1 MARSTFS
8 RVVADTRS
16 GWFKTFDTVPWA
28 TPASAATSPMPA
40 RVLLPTRGP
49 SDWPTET
56 SPSVESARSIRSSP
70 SRTSASLTR
79 FNRRWPSRAF
89 RDPIHGVDGRHHA
102 SETFLKPLHVNDATH
117 YLHRLK
123 RFNRQRNIGRMR
135 DERTRNSTSPGPD
148 GPGDGGRGS

>member
-40 RVLLPTRGP
+40 RVLVPTRGP

-56 SPSVESARSIRSSP
+56 SPSVESERSIRSP
-70 SRTSASLTR
+70 ASRTRAHLTR
-79 FNRRWPSRAF
+79 FNHNGPSRSL
-89 RDPIHGVDGRHHA
+89 RDPIHAVDGRYRA
-102 SETFLKPLHVNDATH
+102 SETFPKLLHVNDAT
-117 YLHRLK
+117 
-123 RFNRQRNIGRMR
+123 
-135 DERTRNSTSPGPD
+135 
-148 GPGDGGRGS
+148 